1 MRAGAL
7 VRADSLQ
14 GLTEAGWQ
22 ALWEHGVRTVIDLR
36 NADERAPDGRPEG
49 ITTVQ
54 AIADAPDGGVAFH
67 CMSGRD
73 RTGQIAMVLLM
84 MLGAS
89 VDEVVQD
96 YSESLCNLEER
107 YRSLGVTDEG
117 PLVAGYLADR
127 GLTAPGLVRELAPQV
142 LALLRDGGLPPA
154 TEDALRRRL
163 T

>member
-1 MRAGAL
+1 MRLAWQGCWNVRDLGGLGPVRAGAL

-36 NADERAPDGRPEG
+36 NADDRAPDGRPEG

-96 YSESLCNLEER
+96 Y
-107 YRSLGVTDEG
+107 
-117 PLVAGYLADR
+117 R

-142 LALLRDGGLPPA
+142 LALLSDGGLPPA